1 MTRGELAQDEAPCFQ
16 VHGENRSEKMKVS
29 PSWLVCVLGVQGA
42 VRMGMGGQLR
52 AQEEPEVRESP
63 LLLSVRAA
71 ASLVFPSFSYFG
83 Q

>member
-1 MTRGELAQDEAPCFQ
+1 MMRAELAHDEVPCFQ

-29 PSWLVCVLGVQGA
+29 PNWFVCVLGVQGA
-42 VRMGMGGQLR
+42 VRVGMGGQLR
-52 AQEEPEVRESP
+52 AQQEPEVHESP

-71 ASLVFPSFSYFG
+71 ASLVFPRFSYFG